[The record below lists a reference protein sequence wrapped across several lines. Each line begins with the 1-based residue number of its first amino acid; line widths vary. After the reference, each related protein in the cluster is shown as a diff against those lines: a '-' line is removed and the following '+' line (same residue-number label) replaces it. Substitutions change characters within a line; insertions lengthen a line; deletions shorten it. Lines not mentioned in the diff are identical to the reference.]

1 MVSNYVAES
10 LLQTYQNQH
19 KFNVTVTSQAL
30 KDSAGLSFDTT
41 SLSSS
46 FPNIVKQYGADVPI
60 DLQVELIQL
69 QNFQVDKDRKDMKLE
84 ADVSVSLSLEH
95 QKNKTKVS
103 FLEFTLTNNVISFII
118 KQDEQDLYLAC
129 TGITY
134 GQETIIKSEL
144 KTPLNST
151 SFTKTMTSLIPVAVQ
166 DLNEMGEKHSFK
178 LPSTLF
184 ELYKIHDLNITNF
197 DDYILFG
204 FNTTFWKPD
213 EDIPSI
219 LYQVWVP
226 TEKITGYKDELYE
239 EYLDSKGVYTSN
251 TIRNYNFYE
260 IFSNQI
266 NIFKSIPY
274 ILVK

>member
-19 KFNVTVTSQAL
+19 KFNVTLTSQAL